1 MYTKKWVKS
10 RPFRGVSPF
19 LSASSNHLFAIS
31 SLRLFSI
38 CLYLAPIRRAQIPDG
53 AILSLKSGS
62 LAPAKSLPHNHLRTL
77 ALSGRSFFNP
87 DPLFSI
93 TCGLF
98 SENTGVW
105 GGSIASGTNREG
117 TPIKRFQPA
126 CPPRNFSPRLLRL
139 REAAI
144 IFAPH
149 GEIRSRNGGTLSR
162 G

>member
-1 MYTKKWVKS
+1 MYTKKWIKS

-38 CLYLAPIRRAQIPDG
+38 CLYPAPIRRAQIPDG

-62 LAPAKSLPHNHLRTL
+62 LAPAKSLPHNNLRTL
-77 ALSGRSFFNP
+77 ALSCRSFFNP

-98 SENTGVW
+98 SENTGGG
-105 GGSIASGTNREG
+105 GGSIASGTQLKPNPARNNARHLLLPPTSPPVSR
-117 TPIKRFQPA
+117 TPWT
-126 CPPRNFSPRLLRL
+126 LLYSSL
-139 REAAI
+139 
-144 IFAPH
+144 
-149 GEIRSRNGGTLSR
+149 
-162 G
+162 